1 MTIEDV
7 RKLSDKD
14 LASKVY
20 ELKGE
25 LLTLHFQ
32 AKAGQLDNGAK
43 ISACRKD
50 IARLL
55 TVENERKKAAAEK
68 AAEAK

>member
-1 MTIEDV
+1 MTIEEV

-14 LASKVY
+14 LAEKVY

-25 LLTLHFQ
+25 LLTLRFQ

-43 ISACRKD
+43 ITVTRKD
-50 IARLL
+50 IARCL
-55 TVENERKKAAAEK
+55 TVQNERKLAAAT
-68 AAEAK
+68 AESK

>member
-1 MTIEDV
+1 MTIEEV

-14 LASKVY
+14 LAQKVY

-25 LLTLHFQ
+25 LLSLRFQ

-43 ISACRKD
+43 ITACRKD

-55 TVENERKKAAAEK
+55 TVENERKAAAK
-68 AAEAK
+68 DAAAK

>member
-1 MTIEDV
+1 MTIEEV

-14 LASKVY
+14 LAQKVY
-20 ELKGE
+20 ELKGN
-25 LLTLHFQ
+25 LLTLRLQ

-43 ISACRKD
+43 ITACRKD

-55 TVENERKKAAAEK
+55 TVAQERKNAAAK
-68 AAEAK
+68 DAAAK

>member
-14 LASKVY
+14 LAEKVY

-25 LLTLHFQ
+25 LLTLRFQ

-43 ISACRKD
+43 ITVTRKD
-50 IARLL
+50 IARCL
-55 TVENERKKAAAEK
+55 TVLNERKITAANAAESK
-68 AAEAK
+68 

>member
-1 MTIEDV
+1 MTIEEV

-14 LASKVY
+14 LAQKVY
-20 ELKGE
+20 ELKGN
-25 LLTLHFQ
+25 LLTLRFQ

-43 ISACRKD
+43 ITACRKD

-55 TVENERKKAAAEK
+55 TVAQERKNAAAKE
-68 AAEAK
+68 AAAK